1 MVDTGDFCIYIEVLF
16 CILISTRMKGG
27 NNCMQVLELQDV
39 TYSIRDRLL
48 IDIDHLQLQAG
59 QVVGLI
65 GKNGQ
70 GNTTLLRLIKG
81 EILPDSGTV
90 KVEGIP
96 YLMPQLKQ
104 DQTQGAS
111 GGEITSEFFL
121 QATRDRAKILLLD
134 EPTTNLDTSHRQW
147 VERKLKRVD
156 AGVILVS
163 HDRHLLDEICS
174 EIWVLDEGNVTVY
187 SGNYSDYI
195 TERDRKRRH
204 QQKEYEKYQKK
215 KQQLEKAA
223 EMKRRQAERAT
234 VVPKS
239 VSDPDRRQIGATIY
253 YAGKQKKLH
262 KNRQAIE
269 TQIKQLEPVE
279 KPKQLSTIEME
290 VPNQQR
296 LRERTIIRFHELA
309 GGVEHKTLWKP
320 STLQLIGGQKI
331 GLIGDNGAGKTTLLR
346 MLLSSKHPDIQVN
359 PQVKFGY
366 FAQNLSVLKTEET
379 VLVNVME
386 TSVQSETICRVVLA
400 RMGFYEQDIRKL
412 VSVLSGGERVKVALA
427 KILVGDF
434 NVLVLDEPTNYL
446 DIYAVAAL
454 EELLI
459 EYPGTIILA
468 SHDQS
473 IVEDVCD
480 QLLVIDQNTLQL
492 FKGTLSEFQAYDP
505 QTKRDH
511 QHDRLLQLNNR
522 ISEILGRLSLYPDDE
537 QLQEQFDQ
545 LMAEKKE
552 IEALE

>member
-1 MVDTGDFCIYIEVLF
+1 
-16 CILISTRMKGG
+16 
-27 NNCMQVLELQDV
+27 MQVLELQDM

-70 GNTTLLRLIKG
+70 GKTTLLRLIKG

-111 GGEITSEFFL
+111 EGEITSEFFL
-121 QATRDRAKILLLD
+121 QATRDRTKLLLLD
-134 EPTTNLDTSHRQW
+134 EPTTNLDANHRQW
-147 VERKLKRVD
+147 VERKLKVMD
-156 AGVILVS
+156 AGVILIS
-163 HDRHLLDEICS
+163 HDRHLLDETCS

-195 TERDRKRRH
+195 TERDRKRRY

-215 KQQLEKAA
+215 KRQLEKAA

-239 VSDPDRRQIGATIY
+239 VSDPDRRQIGAAIY

-279 KPKQLSTIEME
+279 KPKQLSTTEME

-320 STLQLIGGQKI
+320 ATLQLIGGQKI

-346 MLLSSKHPDIQVN
+346 MLLSSKHPDIRVK

-400 RMGFYEQDIRKL
+400 RMGFYEQDIQKL
-412 VSVLSGGERVKVALA
+412 VGVLSGGERVKVALA
-427 KILVGDF
+427 KILMGDF

-468 SHDQS
+468 SRDQS
-473 IVEDVCD
+473 IVEAVCD
-480 QLLVIDQNTLQL
+480 QLLVINQNRLQL
-492 FKGTLSEFQAYDP
+492 FKGTLSEFQAYES
-505 QTKRDH
+505 QENRNH
-511 QHDRLLQLNNR
+511 YHDRLLQLNNR
-522 ISEILGRLSLYPDDE
+522 ISEMLGRLSLDPDDE